1 MRQVASAIAFDALFL
16 YPSADRTIGPCLA
29 GHGEFA
35 RAAIDFLR
43 DHLPPNGALC
53 DAGANIGT
61 VSIPL
66 ARMLPGLSAFAF
78 EPQLPIYRLLMK
90 NIALNGLMS
99 VEAFPWALGEADG
112 LIHFPTPSLDASIN
126 FGAVGR
132 GSPEGDRTPVIIRK
146 LDSLNLPRLDVI
158 KIDVEGFD
166 LEVVRGAAATIRR
179 DRPILFC
186 EAHPSPKTRELI
198 SLLGE
203 WDYDAYW
210 FFAPFVSGD
219 PSNHDRSAGKIVGDA
234 NIAAFP
240 KGREPRWPLP
250 RIRTPEEDWR
260 TRAKEFSYL
269 TRYGYSP

>member
-43 DHLPPNGALC
+43 DHLPPDGAMC

-146 LDSLNLPRLDVI
+146 LDSLKLPRLDVI

-166 LEVVRGAAATIRR
+166 LEVVRGAAATIRSCSAR
-179 DRPILFC
+179 LTLLPRPGSSSRSLGNGTTTPIGSSRRSYRPIRRAVTATPARSSATPILRL
-186 EAHPSPKTRELI
+186 SPKEGSRD
-198 SLLGE
+198 GPCP
-203 WDYDAYW
+203 A
-210 FFAPFVSGD
+210 SGL
-219 PSNHDRSAGKIVGDA
+219 
-234 NIAAFP
+234 P
-240 KGREPRWPLP
+240 KRIGAREPRSSA
-250 RIRTPEEDWR
+250 I
-260 TRAKEFSYL
+260 
-269 TRYGYSP
+269 